1 MVEVSEMIDE
11 LVKIRGEILTKLA
24 DLKNMIK
31 GLEGRLNSI
40 NDRLEAVEKL
50 VWEEAEY
57 MEHVKDETWRLDRK
71 IQNEERIR
79 TESTAEVM
87 ERLDVAE
94 RDISDIRSEIRNIYQ
109 RLEVIEEQKM
119 EELHNRLIVVEEGI
133 ESVKA
138 VQKAMERGGG
148 Q

>member
-1 MVEVSEMIDE
+1 MIDE